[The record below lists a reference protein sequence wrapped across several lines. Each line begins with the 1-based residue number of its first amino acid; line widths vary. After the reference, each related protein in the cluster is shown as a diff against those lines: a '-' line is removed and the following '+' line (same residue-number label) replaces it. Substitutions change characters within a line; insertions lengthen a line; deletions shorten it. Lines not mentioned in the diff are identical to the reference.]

1 MSLRI
6 LITGF
11 GPFAGFHF
19 NPTQVLAAELVRRP
33 HPAFARVIRRSH
45 VFPVSYQAVDHD
57 LPKLIANETPD
68 ALIMFGLAGRTKEL
82 RIETC
87 ARNGRSR
94 LMPDI
99 SGYLP
104 AKGRIDPTGPPIV
117 PLRSPVKRLLM
128 AVQSTGLPA
137 VLSRDAGRYLCNYLC
152 WRAADAA
159 RNGGPRL
166 VTFIHVPAVH
176 GAHIRRRNAR
186 AFTLD
191 DLMQAGEAILRAVV
205 AARPQSLP
213 STSC

>member
-11 GPFAGFHF
+11 GPFAGFAF
-19 NPTQVLAAELVRRP
+19 NPTQALTAELVQRP
-33 HPAFARVIRRSH
+33 HPMFARVTRRSH
-45 VFPVSYQAVDHD
+45 VFPVSYEAVDRD
-57 LPKLIANETPD
+57 LPKLIAGEKPD

-87 ARNGRSR
+87 ARNALSR
-94 LMPDI
+94 AVPDI
-99 SGYLP
+99 RGCLP
-104 AKGRIDPTGPPIV
+104 GKGNIDPSAPAVV
-117 PLRSPVKRLLM
+117 PLRSPAQRLLM

-166 VTFIHVPAVH
+166 VAFIHVPFVH
-176 GAHIRRRNAR
+176 RTHIQGGKSSAIS
-186 AFTLD
+186 LS
-191 DLMQAGEAILRAVV
+191 DLIDAGEAILRTVI
-205 AARPQSLP
+205 AARP
-213 STSC
+213 